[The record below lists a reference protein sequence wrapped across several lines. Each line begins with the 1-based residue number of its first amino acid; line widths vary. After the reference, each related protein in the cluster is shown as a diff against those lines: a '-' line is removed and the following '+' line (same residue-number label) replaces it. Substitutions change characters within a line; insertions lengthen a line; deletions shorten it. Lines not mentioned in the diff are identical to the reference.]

1 MKKIVIVGA
10 GGLAREVKWL
20 IDDINRINNQYEFLG
35 YIVSNKE
42 NLKET
47 DSKDLIIGDFSWFDS
62 LKNESIHVA
71 IGIGNP
77 KHRIDISNILCQND
91 KVIFPSLIHPSVIYD
106 EGTCSIGKG
115 VILCANNILTVNI
128 KINDF
133 ALINLACA
141 IGHESEI
148 GEGVVINSKAKISG
162 GVSIGKGSLIGT
174 SASIL
179 QYRSVGSFSTL
190 GASSCLTRSIP
201 NEVTAFGVPAKIIKT
216 KL

>member
-1 MKKIVIVGA
+1 MKKIVIIGA
-10 GGLAREVKWL
+10 GGLAREIRWL
-20 IDDINRINNQYEFLG
+20 IDDLNRKKDQYEFLG
-35 YIVSNKE
+35 YIVSDKE

-47 DSKDLIIGDFSWFDS
+47 DSKELIIGDFSWFDN
-62 LKNESIHVA
+62 LKDESIHVA

-77 KHRIDISNILCQND
+77 KHRINVSKELCQND

-106 EGTCSIGKG
+106 KDTCSIGKG

-133 ALINLACA
+133 ALINLSCV

-148 GEGVVINSKAKISG
+148 GEGVVINSQAKISG
-162 GVSIGKGSLIGT
+162 GVNIGRGSLIGT
-174 SASIL
+174 SATRL
-179 QYRSVGSFSTL
+179 QYRSIGSFSTL
-190 GASSCLTRSIP
+190 GASSCVTRSIP
-201 NEVTAFGVPAKIIKT
+201 SDVTAFGVPAKIIKT